1 MNALGLLGAGGLSPD
16 NLGEVVIKGLAVAGG
31 VLVGAIGSGLLVQ
44 LLVRLTTTARVPK
57 RVLQVVRVLGA
68 AAGGLAVALFVFN
81 SGGGPGGGGWGW
93 FGGGGGGTGR
103 EGTVAAPAGPTARET
118 PAPAETG
125 REPRGTAREEVGTLR
140 VEVLVDRRDN
150 ATAFRPEGSR
160 ELLRLADLEKQLR
173 FRRAQATPLRRLE
186 LVIYLDSPDRDSGA
200 VKELL
205 GWARREGL
213 ETSIATP
220 ATNAPG

>member
-1 MNALGLLGAGGLSPD
+1 MSALPLWGAGWLSPD
-16 NLGEVVIKGLAVAGG
+16 NLGEVVIKVLAVAGG
-31 VLVGAIGSGLLVQ
+31 VLVGALGSGLLVQ

-68 AAGGLAVALFVFN
+68 VAGGLAVALFVFN

-93 FGGGGGGTGR
+93 FGGGGTGTGR
-103 EGTVAAPAGPTARET
+103 EGPAATAPAGPTVRET
-118 PAPAETG
+118 PPETG
-125 REPRGTAREEVGTLR
+125 REPRTTGRESAGSLR
-140 VEVLVDRRDN
+140 VEVLVDRPDN

-160 ELLRLADLEKQLR
+160 ELLKLADLEKR
-173 FRRAQATPLRRLE
+173 VRTRREQGPPLRRLE
-186 LVIYLDSPDRDSGA
+186 LVIYLDSPDEHSGA

-213 ETSIATP
+213 DTSIDKPT
-220 ATNAPG
+220 TNAPR